1 MSTRCHVIVR
11 NGKNEN
17 KEKWNYIYHHCDGYP
32 SGVGKEL
39 SDILTKIHDKG
50 ISRNDFNANFITEN
64 ILNYSDE
71 YECDNS
77 IHGDEEYIYL
87 IDVEHKYTIGD
98 DSESNSVTL
107 TCYEVLSFEFET
119 DPEDFSAEEGY
130 RRYTTS
136 VMYFDLDDEDEG
148 EDGECEQEEH
158 VEGISFDMHNL
169 DALDDDTFLKLFY
182 RVTREYADRFD
193 EETFSLS

>member
-1 MSTRCHVIVR
+1 MSTRCHVVVR

-32 SGVGKEL
+32 GGVGKEL
-39 SDILTKIHDKG
+39 SDILTEIQSNG
-50 ISRNDFNANFITEN
+50 VSRKNFNANFITEN

-71 YECDNS
+71 YELDNS

-87 IDVEHKYTIGD
+87 IDVETKHIVDGF
-98 DSESNSVTL
+98 ESNSVTL

-130 RRYTTS
+130 KRYTTS
-136 VMYFDLDDEDEG
+136 VMYFDLYDGGEE
-148 EDGECEQEEH
+148 EDGECEQEGH
-158 VEGISFDMHNL
+158 VEGYFNMHNL

-182 RVTREYADRFD
+182 RVTQEYADRFD

>member
-32 SGVGKEL
+32 AGVGKEL
-39 SDILTKIHDKG
+39 SDILTEIQG
-50 ISRNDFNANFITEN
+50 NGVSRNDFNANFITEN

-71 YECDNS
+71 YELDNS

-87 IDVEHKYTIGD
+87 IDVETKHIVDGF
-98 DSESNSVTL
+98 ESNSVTL

-130 RRYTTS
+130 KRYTTS
-136 VMYFDLDDEDEG
+136 VMYFDLDDEG
-148 EDGECEQEEH
+148 EEKDGECEQEGH
-158 VEGISFDMHNL
+158 VEGYFNMHNL
-169 DALDDDTFLKLFY
+169 DALDDNTFLKLFY
-182 RVTREYADRFD
+182 RVTQEYADRFD

>member
-1 MSTRCHVIVR
+1 MSTRCHVVVR

-39 SDILTKIHDKG
+39 SDILTEIQG
-50 ISRNDFNANFITEN
+50 NGVSRKNFNANFITEN

-71 YECDNS
+71 YESDNS

-87 IDVEHKYTIGD
+87 IDVETKHIVDGF
-98 DSESNSVTL
+98 ESNSVTL

-130 RRYTTS
+130 KRYTTS
-136 VMYFDLDDEDEG
+136 VMYFDLDDEGEE
-148 EDGECEQEEH
+148 EDGECEQEGH
-158 VEGISFDMHNL
+158 VEGYFNMYDL
-169 DALDDDTFLKLFY
+169 DSLDDDTFLKLFY
-182 RVTREYADRFD
+182 RVTQEYADRFD